1 MSSRLRKSPFAAVA
15 VLGALSCAACGNSH
29 TKVTTGTYAGE
40 SGAAAPYLDVGPLI
54 YQVQLSRQLSPYDTE
69 DAAYLQ
75 GLSPADR
82 KLASGQEWFGVFMQV
97 YNNQAVGHA
106 AAERLTIADTQGN
119 VYTPVV
125 PDQTNQVAYR
135 GGIVPAHGRLPAPD
149 AAASSGPTQGVLL
162 LYKIGIVSLD

>member
-1 MSSRLRKSPFAAVA
+1 MSSRPRQSLLAVFALLAAVA
-15 VLGALSCAACGNSH
+15 LGACGSSH

-82 KLASGQEWFGVFMQV
+82 ELARGQEWFAVFMQV
-97 YNNQAVGHA
+97 YNNGSGA
-106 AAERLTIADTQGN
+106 A
-119 VYTPVV
+119 
-125 PDQTNQVAYR
+125 
-135 GGIVPAHGRLPAPD
+135 PA
-149 AAASSGPTQGVLL
+149 SQN
-162 LYKIGIVSLD
+162 VSL